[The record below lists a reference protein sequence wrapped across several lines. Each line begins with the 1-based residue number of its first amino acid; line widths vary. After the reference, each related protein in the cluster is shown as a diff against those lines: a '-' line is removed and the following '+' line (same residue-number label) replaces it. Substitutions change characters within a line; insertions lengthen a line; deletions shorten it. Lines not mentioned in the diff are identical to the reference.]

1 MDGPTLLALTTALA
15 TGEPVFVPWRRDVAA
30 ALPALHTAIAAFDP
44 GARLA
49 AHASALWL
57 RDHAL
62 DAPPTSATRL
72 LVQDATL
79 LGFYALANGQAELSS
94 THQKRLGSRRP
105 TQPAVVLTQI
115 ARHVAAPPGTGRL
128 LFEDAVHIA
137 RRASLLSA
145 ATILALDPYD
155 DATADMWRG
164 RYRFA
169 ASRMPV
175 RPGAD
180 LKRLWLPL
188 ERG

>member
-30 ALPALHTAIAAFDP
+30 ALPALHPAIAAFDP
-44 GARLA
+44 GDRLA

-94 THQKRLGSRRP
+94 SHQKRLGSRRP

-115 ARHVAAPPGTGRL
+115 ARHVDAPPGTGQRL
-128 LFEDAVHIA
+128 FDAALSTA
-137 RRASLLSA
+137 RGGTRFSA
-145 ATILALDPYD
+145 ATILVLDPFD
-155 DATADMWRG
+155 DATDAMWRT
-164 RYRFA
+164 RYGFR
-169 ASRMPV
+169 ASRTPAV
-175 RPGAD
+175 GG
-180 LKRLWLPL
+180 LKRLWTPL
-188 ERG
+188 AD